1 MTLLNIIGFMS
12 ALIALMI
19 SLYLKHINADIRDY
33 LNLYVITFVL
43 CGFALGISFSTFL
56 Q

>member
-1 MTLLNIIGFMS
+1 MTLLNTIGFIS

-19 SLYLKHINADIRDY
+19 SLYLKYINADIHNY
-33 LNLYVITFVL
+33 LNLYILTFIL
-43 CGFALGISFSTFL
+43 CGFTLGISFSTFL